1 MNESEVERLR
11 SELDQ
16 IDRELVS
23 LAARRQAVVSGIGK
37 AKRSTGQGTRDFRR
51 EKAVM
56 EHARSIAAQQG
67 LEPGTAESLMHVLIQ
82 ASLTHQEQDRLAAS
96 SRGGGKTALVIGGGG
111 RMGRWFADFLAGQGY
126 GIMIAD
132 PSGPVEGYGWIGDWK
147 LSPLDESL
155 IVVATPLRTAD
166 LILNELANRRPSGL
180 VVEIGSLKSPLKSG
194 LQALAES
201 GVAVASLH
209 PMFGPD
215 TRLLSGRHVVVVDT
229 GDTGAADAA
238 GDLFA
243 DTMAEIVMMTLEE
256 HDRLIAWILGLSHAL
271 NIGFFS
277 ALTASAEQAPRL
289 ARMGSTTFD
298 RQLDVAARV
307 ASENPDLYWEI
318 QALNPF
324 GKEVLESLENSVSEL
339 RAHVQTGDAEG
350 FTAMMTRG
358 RDYLAGLAD
367 AASGR
372 AG

>member
-1 MNESEVERLR
+1 MNEGEVERLR
-11 SELDQ
+11 SELDE
-16 IDRELVS
+16 IDRQLVS

-37 AKRSTGQGTRDFRR
+37 AKQSAGRGTRDFRR

-56 EHARSIAAQQG
+56 EHARQVAREQG
-67 LEPGTAESLMHVLIQ
+67 LEPGTAESLMQVLIQ

-96 SRGGGKTALVIGGGG
+96 SRGGGKTALVIGGTG

-126 GIMIAD
+126 GITIAD
-132 PSGPVEGYGWIGDWK
+132 PAGPVEGHAWLSDWT

-155 IVVATPLRTAD
+155 IVVATPLRIAD
-166 LILNELANRRPSGL
+166 RILHALAERSPSGL
-180 VVEIGSLKSPLKSG
+180 VVEIGSLKAPLKRG
-194 LQALAES
+194 LAALAAA
-201 GVAVASLH
+201 GVAAASLH

-215 TRLLSGRHVVVVDT
+215 TRLLSGRHVIVVDA
-229 GDTGAADAA
+229 GDGAAAAAA

-243 DTMAEIVMMTLEE
+243 DTMAEVVTMDLDE

-307 ASENPDLYWEI
+307 AAENPDLYWEI

-324 GKEVLESLENSVSEL
+324 GGEVLKALEEAVSRL
-339 RAHVQTGDAEG
+339 RAHVQAGDAAG

-367 AASGR
+367 AAAGR
-372 AG
+372 QR